1 VVNVAPR
8 SPRVVDVAI
17 APDCRAW
24 PTARTDNS
32 QSSMIVNRSAV
43 QNAFNRLSDNSEKEL
58 RNALIEIAEVVEDLQ
73 NSEASDVA
81 ESLIEEV
88 AGSRR
93 RGVLAALWARLQ
105 EIAPVVSS
113 LTGSAAVVT
122 SRIA

>member
-1 VVNVAPR
+1 MVNVAPR

>member
-1 VVNVAPR
+1 
-8 SPRVVDVAI
+8 
-17 APDCRAW
+17 
-24 PTARTDNS
+24 
-32 QSSMIVNRSAV
+32 M
-43 QNAFNRLSDNSEKEL
+43 
-58 RNALIEIAEVVEDLQ
+58 
-73 NSEASDVA
+73 A